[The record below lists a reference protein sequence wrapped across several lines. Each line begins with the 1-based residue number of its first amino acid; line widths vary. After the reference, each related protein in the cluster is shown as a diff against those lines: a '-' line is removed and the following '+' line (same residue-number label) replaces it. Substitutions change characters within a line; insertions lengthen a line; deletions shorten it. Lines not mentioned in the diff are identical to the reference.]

1 MRALPALLLILPLAA
16 GAQTSGSGNTYGGRQ
31 PWIEIATPL
40 PQYPEP
46 ENYLPFEVNATTPFQ
61 FFVDAKSISV
71 GADDVVRYSLI
82 AKSPEGASNVSFEG
96 MRCSTRQYRV
106 YAIGRADKTWSEV
119 RRSRWESIE
128 STVDTVQRLVLF
140 KDFFCPNLWS
150 IASGE
155 EGVQALRNGKNQRA
169 VIQAY

>member
-16 GAQTSGSGNTYGGRQ
+16 GAQTSGSGETYDGRQ
-31 PWIEIATPL
+31 PWVEISTPP

-46 ENYLPFEVNATTPFQ
+46 QNYLPFEVNATTPFL

-96 MRCSTRQYRV
+96 MRCATRQYRV
-106 YAIGRADKTWSEV
+106 YAIGRANKTWSEV

-128 STVDTVQRLVLF
+128 NTVDTVQRLVLF

-150 IASGE
+150 IATSE
-155 EGVQALRNGKNQRA
+155 EGVQALRRGNNARA
-169 VIQAY
+169 VLQPY